1 MAIWLVLIAVLLICL
16 AINYYKWSRDPLT
29 IIYNKI
35 PGPKG
40 YPFFGTLPNMSKD
53 SASTYFKPLF
63 QNFWDE
69 KYKFYLLYHSSSI
82 TACPSRFGKK
92 IWNHFSHVALAATS
106 DLYNFAQGSR
116 GTLNYSINKLMIS
129 TLVDLIFSI
138 YDYITIYSNLWATMV
153 SMSKG
158 SLTTLFD
165 HLLENP

>member
-53 SASTYFKPLF
+53 SASTNFESLF
-63 QNFWDE
+63 QHFWDE
-69 KYKFYLLYHSSSI
+69 KINFIYYLVSSI
-82 TACPSRFGKK
+82 AVCPPRSGKE

-106 DLYNFAQGSR
+106 DLYNFAQGPR
-116 GTLNYSINKLMIS
+116 GTQNYLK
-129 TLVDLIFSI
+129 
-138 YDYITIYSNLWATMV
+138 Y
-153 SMSKG
+153 K
-158 SLTTLFD
+158 
-165 HLLENP
+165 